1 MAIIQEKNKNKWT
14 KDGRSWYFDEYYV
27 DINGEKKEKKSKYY
41 KTKKEATEARKEFLL
56 KNTLNIEHDLNISFE
71 KVYKEWL
78 DLKRV
83 LLKQTTFYRLEK
95 ILNKHISKFFCNY
108 SLHNIKLNAI
118 NSWKKELYDT
128 DMSLKSQNSIIG
140 YFKELMTYARDNYGY
155 DTRILSKIQKYRI
168 DNNFKNIREAEW
180 NFWTYEEFN
189 TFIACVDNEFYYTLF
204 NFLYFTGL
212 RFGEA
217 SALNWYDI
225 DFDKQT
231 LRVNKTL
238 TNKLGKGNYTILDP
252 KTRNSIRNI
261 DLDNDLTCILKKHF
275 LYESKLYKFNKEM
288 FVFGNIS
295 PISSTTFARW
305 LNKYISISGVKKI
318 TAHGFRHSHVSLLIH
333 LGCDSRDVAAR
344 VGDTVSVIESTYYHM
359 FPSKKSNTINALNN
373 LKNER

>member
-1 MAIIQEKNKNKWT
+1 MAIIQEKNKSKWT

-41 KTKKEATEARKEFLL
+41 KTRKEAAEARKEFLL
-56 KNTLNIEHDLNISFE
+56 KSTLNIEHDLNISFE

-95 ILNKHISKFFCNY
+95 ILNKHISKFFWNY

-118 NSWKKELYDT
+118 SSWKKELYDT
-128 DMSLKSQNSIIG
+128 GMSLKSQNSIIG

-252 KTRNSIRNI
+252 KTKNSIRNI